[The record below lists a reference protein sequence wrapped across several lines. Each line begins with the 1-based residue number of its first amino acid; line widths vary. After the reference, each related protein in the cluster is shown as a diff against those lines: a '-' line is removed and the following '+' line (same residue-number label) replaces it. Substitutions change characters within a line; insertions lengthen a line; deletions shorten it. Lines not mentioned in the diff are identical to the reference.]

1 MKTILLNAMFAG
13 TYGEKNIDG
22 EIINFYLDD
31 NGIQNYFI
39 PQYGY
44 LPDAVISDDM
54 VAVLMISKIDGNTFE
69 VVGKYV
75 PQGNDSYVA
84 QGIKNDIQVS
94 NNFISQNNIKY
105 GGVLL
110 NDIYSTNV
118 SVAKNFS
125 LISYR
130 GGTVYFLPP
139 HKRII
144 LAGTRESAVRD
155 FSNEN
160 TELYVYE
167 LKEYSTSKWGSTNY
181 RIFSKDDDGCYKNA
195 AHNIDSY
202 NTYDIL
208 ETIVNDHM
216 WIVGNSKY
224 TVDISMLDK
233 IRNIDYLGINHIM
246 EGSHVELL
254 SSNWLAHY
262 INMSPENF
270 IDFFEISNPGR
281 LLSVK
286 REEQNIDILV
296 EFENIVVVVENKI
309 KSSIVEKS
317 GGFSCQLEKYYNYIE
332 SNYAK
337 DKKYIVLCPD
347 YKKREIENQIES
359 IKIAYPLSSIALD
372 SYKIKTYSELKSN
385 CLKHT
390 TLSYA
395 RYYVDL
401 LDFIDDHSTPCEH
414 DQKKKLS
421 EKRFSHNIA
430 IKL

>member
-39 PQYGY
+39 PQYGF
-44 LPDAVISDDM
+44 LPDSVISDEM
-54 VAVLMISKIDGNTFE
+54 VAILMVSKIDGKTFE

-75 PQGNDSYVA
+75 PE
-84 QGIKNDIQVS
+84 S
-94 NNFISQNNIKY
+94 NNSYIAHSIKDDINMNNDFIIQNDIKY
-105 GGVLL
+105 GGVFL
-110 NDIYSTNV
+110 NDIYATNA

-130 GGTVYFLPP
+130 GGKVYFLAP

-144 LAGTRESAVRD
+144 LTGAYESAVRD
-155 FSNEN
+155 FLDDN
-160 TELYVYE
+160 TDVYE
-167 LKEYSTSKWGSTNY
+167 LKEYSTLKWGSTNY
-181 RIFSKDDDGCYKNA
+181 RIFSKDDDGCYKNYTRL
-195 AHNIDSY
+195 IDSY
-202 NTYDIL
+202 NTYNTL
-208 ETIVNDHM
+208 EAIVNDNI
-216 WIVGNSKY
+216 WIAGNSKY
-224 TVDISMLDK
+224 TVDISTLDK
-233 IRNIDYLGINHIM
+233 IRNIDFLGINHIM
-246 EGSHVELL
+246 DGSHVELL

-270 IDFFEISNPGR
+270 INFFEISNPGR

-286 REEQNIDILV
+286 REEQYIDILV
-296 EFENIVVVVENKI
+296 EFENIVVVLENKI

-332 SNYAK
+332 SAYTK
-337 DKKYIVLCPD
+337 VKKYIVLCPD
-347 YKKREIENQIES
+347 YKKREIENQIEG
-359 IKIAYPLSSIALD
+359 IKTEHPSSSTALD
-372 SYKIKTYSELKSN
+372 SYKIKTYNELKSN

-390 TLSYA
+390 NLSYA

-414 DQKKKLS
+414 DQKRKLS

>member
-44 LPDAVISDDM
+44 LPNAVISDDM

-144 LAGTRESAVRD
+144 LAGSRESAVRD

-181 RIFSKDDDGCYKNA
+181 RIFY
-195 AHNIDSY
+195 
-202 NTYDIL
+202 
-208 ETIVNDHM
+208 
-216 WIVGNSKY
+216 
-224 TVDISMLDK
+224 
-233 IRNIDYLGINHIM
+233 R
-246 EGSHVELL
+246 
-254 SSNWLAHY
+254 
-262 INMSPENF
+262 
-270 IDFFEISNPGR
+270 
-281 LLSVK
+281 
-286 REEQNIDILV
+286 
-296 EFENIVVVVENKI
+296 
-309 KSSIVEKS
+309 
-317 GGFSCQLEKYYNYIE
+317 
-332 SNYAK
+332 
-337 DKKYIVLCPD
+337 
-347 YKKREIENQIES
+347 
-359 IKIAYPLSSIALD
+359 
-372 SYKIKTYSELKSN
+372 
-385 CLKHT
+385 
-390 TLSYA
+390 
-395 RYYVDL
+395 
-401 LDFIDDHSTPCEH
+401 
-414 DQKKKLS
+414 
-421 EKRFSHNIA
+421 
-430 IKL
+430 